1 LPPEALF
8 ASAFALSLIVVLAV
22 TPLAIRI
29 ADRTGFHDQP
39 VGYKGHSKPTPY
51 LGGAAVFTGYLLAA
65 VLTGAA
71 GSRLGWILVFAIFL
85 WAVGT
90 IDDRVTVAPLLRV
103 IAEAGAAAGLF
114 AADLGW
120 SITGNDLA
128 DLAITVVWVVALSNA
143 FNLMDNMDGAACTVA
158 LFSSAGTA
166 VIALVLG
173 DEMLAALAIALSG
186 ACLGFL
192 RYNLAGPARIF
203 LGDGGSM
210 PIGFV
215 VSATIMAL
223 PLDNDVRWQRLAIG
237 VLLAGLP
244 LLDTSLVILSRRRAG
259 ISLLQGGRDHLTHR
273 LRRHLPSARAVAVA
287 LGTVQAAL
295 CAGALWLSQHDETS
309 TTLAWAFLLVA
320 GAATLALMET
330 QAWAPERPPAEDMA
344 EAPGAPAPEPA
355 APGELPPP
363 TVSGGVLRTYPLE
376 AGLVV
381 VVAASCGLSPF
392 FYGFYDLGTWGP
404 IALGLLAV
412 LLGLVI
418 ARPAV
423 PRPAALVALGSLAAL
438 AVWSLVSSSWAGS
451 PGNALT
457 EANRWML
464 YATLFAILLLL
475 LRDDRLGRLL
485 LGATTALV
493 LALGLYVVI
502 RMLAG
507 SGGDL
512 FLTKRLND
520 PLGYVNGLASYFL
533 LGIWP
538 LVAVAER
545 ARPWLAGA
553 AAGAAVLLASLMVL
567 SETRAIVPAIV
578 LSAIVLVMLV
588 PGRTRRGWV
597 LVLIVASVAAISS
610 PLIHVFD
617 QPSPTVTAGSARDA
631 AAAILVAA
639 LAAGLVWGAVTA
651 LVARA
656 TPVAGPVTRRAPT
669 VALVLLVVLA
679 LGVGA
684 AAVGDPGHEAS
695 RQWDAFTKL
704 QGPGTDKT
712 RFLSGGGNRYDYW
725 RVAADELSAEPLRG
739 VGAGSY
745 QFTYFKERRTTEDIR
760 QPHSLELQ
768 ALAELGI
775 VGGVFVLLFI
785 AAVLVGLA
793 RRAYAARRSPAEA
806 GITVAAGGIF
816 VVWLVHT
823 SVDWIHLIP
832 GVTGAALAAAAVLL
846 SPWRRSAQAGRGRVH
861 KLVVAACAVLVVA
874 AAIFLGRATLADR
887 HATEAQDALQSD
899 PRHALTEADR
909 ALALNDDSVAT
920 YYTRSAAYARL
931 GDYAGARGSLLEATR
946 VEPDNFVTWALLGD
960 LAVRHGDRRLAQ
972 TLYRRALTLNPR
984 DPNLPGLVRNPP
996 RP

>member
-1 LPPEALF
+1 M
-8 ASAFALSLIVVLAV
+8 VLAV

-29 ADRTGFHDQP
+29 ADRMSFHDQP
-39 VGYKGHSKPTPY
+39 VGYKGHSQPTPY
-51 LGGAAVFTGYLLAA
+51 LGGAAVFSGYVLGAL
-65 VLTGAA
+65 LTGAA
-71 GSRLGWILVFAIFL
+71 NSRLVWILVFAIVM

-90 IDDRVTVAPLLRV
+90 VDDRVTVTPQLRV
-103 IAEAGAAAGLF
+103 LAEAGSAAVLF
-114 AADLGW
+114 AVGLGW
-120 SITGNDLA
+120 TITGNDA
-128 DLAITVVWVVALSNA
+128 IDLAITVVWVVALSNA

-158 LFSSAGTA
+158 LFSSLGIA
-166 VIALVLG
+166 VIALVMG
-173 DEMLAALAIALSG
+173 AETVAGLALALSG

-223 PLDNDVRWQRLAIG
+223 PFDGGAGWHPLAIG

-244 LLDTSLVILSRRRAG
+244 LLDTALVILSRRRAG
-259 ISLLQGGRDHLTHR
+259 VSMLQGGRDHLTHR
-273 LRRHLPSARAVAVA
+273 LRTRLPSARAVAVA
-287 LGTVQAAL
+287 LGAVQAVL

-309 TTLAWAFLLVA
+309 TAVAWGLLLCA
-320 GAATLALMET
+320 GALTVAILET
-330 QAWAPERPPAEDMA
+330 RAWAPVRPPVDGSDGAAE
-344 EAPGAPAPEPA
+344 PAPS
-355 APGELPPP
+355 APPPPP
-363 TVSGGVLRTYPLE
+363 TETRAVPQAPLLRTYPLE
-376 AGLVV
+376 AVLVLI
-381 VVAASCGLSPF
+381 VAASCGLSPF

-418 ARPAV
+418 ARPAI
-423 PRPAALVALGSLAAL
+423 PRPAALVALAALAGL
-438 AVWSLVSSSWAGS
+438 AVWSLVSTGWAGS

-464 YATLFAILLLL
+464 YATLLGILLLL

-485 LGATTALV
+485 LAATTVLV
-493 LALGLYVVI
+493 LALGVYVVVG
-502 RMLAG
+502 MLG
-507 SGGDL
+507 GGGDL
-512 FLTKRLND
+512 FLIKRLND
-520 PLGYVNGLASYFL
+520 PLGYVNGQASYFL

-553 AAGAAVLLASLMVL
+553 AAGAAVLLASLLIL

-578 LSAIVLVMLV
+578 VSAVVLVALV
-588 PGRTRRGWV
+588 PGRARRGWV
-597 LVLIVASVAAISS
+597 LALVVGSVAAISS

-617 QPSPTVTAGSARDA
+617 QPSAAVTAASTRDA
-631 AAAILVAA
+631 AVAILAAAVVAGLLWAA
-639 LAAGLVWGAVTA
+639 LTA
-651 LVARA
+651 MVARA
-656 TPVAGPVTRRAPT
+656 APLAGPITRRAPAA
-669 VALVLLVVLA
+669 ALVLLVVVA

-684 AAVGDPGHEAS
+684 AATGDPAHEVS

-704 QGPGTDKT
+704 QGPGTDQT

-725 RVAADELSAEPLRG
+725 RIAADEFSAEPLHG

-775 VGGVFVLLFI
+775 VGGALVLLFI
-785 AAVLVGLA
+785 GAVLVGLA
-793 RRAYAARRSPAEA
+793 RRASAARRSAPEA
-806 GITVAAGGIF
+806 GIAVAAGGIF

-846 SPWRRSAQAGRGRVH
+846 SPWRRSAQDGRGGVH
-861 KLVVAACAVLVVA
+861 KLVVAGCAALVVA

-887 HATEAQDALQSD
+887 HATDAQGALASD
-899 PRHALTEADR
+899 PRHALSEANR
-909 ALALNDDSVAT
+909 SLALDGDAVST

-931 GDYAGARGSLLEATR
+931 GDYAGARSSLLDAAR
-946 VEPDNFVTWALLGD
+946 LEPANFVTWALLGD
-960 LAVRHGDRRLAQ
+960 LAVRHGERRLAQ
-972 TLYRRALTLNPR
+972 SYYRRAAGLNPR
-984 DPNLPGLVRNPP
+984 DPQLASLARNPP
-996 RP
+996 SP

>member
-90 IDDRVTVAPLLRV
+90 IDDRVTVTPLLRV
-103 IAEAGAAAGLF
+103 IAETGAAAGLF
-114 AADLGW
+114 AAGLGW
-120 SITGNDLA
+120 SITGNDFA
-128 DLAITVVWVVALSNA
+128 DLAITVIWVVALSNA

-273 LRRHLPSARAVAVA
+273 LRRRLPSARAVAVA

-320 GAATLALMET
+320 GAATVALMET
-330 QAWAPERPPAEDMA
+330 QAWAPERPPA
-344 EAPGAPAPEPA
+344 PEPA
-355 APGELPPP
+355 EPGAVAPLGQPATAPGGPL
-363 TVSGGVLRTYPLE
+363 LRTYPLE
-376 AGLVV
+376 VALVL

-423 PRPAALVALGSLAAL
+423 PRPAALVALASLAGL
-438 AVWSLVSSSWAGS
+438 AVWSLISSGWAGS

-464 YATLFAILLLL
+464 YATLFGILLLL

-485 LGATTALV
+485 LAATTALI

-507 SGGDL
+507 TGAEL
-512 FLTKRLND
+512 FLTKRLNE
-520 PLGYVNGLASYFL
+520 PLGYVNGQASYFL
-533 LGIWP
+533 IGIWP

-553 AAGAAVLLASLMVL
+553 AAGAATLLASLLLL

-578 LSAIVLVMLV
+578 LSAIVLLALV
-588 PGRTRRGWV
+588 PGRARRGWV
-597 LVLIVASVAAISS
+597 LVVVVGTVVAISS
-610 PLIHVFD
+610 PLLHVFN
-617 QPSPTVTAGSARDA
+617 QASPSVTDASARDA
-631 AAAILVAA
+631 AVAILVGAA
-639 LAAGLVWGAVTA
+639 VAGLVWAVVAT
-651 LVARA
+651 LTARA
-656 TPVAGPVTRRAPT
+656 APHAGPMSRRVPG
-669 VALVLLVVLA
+669 VVLVLLVVAAIAGGL
-679 LGVGA
+679 
-684 AAVGDPGHEAS
+684 AAVDDPGHELS
-695 RQWDAFTKL
+695 SQWDAFTKL
-704 QGPGTDKT
+704 QSTGADTS

-725 RVAADELSAEPLRG
+725 RIAADEFDGEPLRG

-745 QFTYFKERRTTEDIR
+745 QFGYFKERRTAEDIR
-760 QPHSLELQ
+760 QPHSIEMQ

-775 VGGVFVLLFI
+775 VGGGLVLLFI
-785 AAVLVGLA
+785 GGVLVGLV
-793 RRAYAARRSPAEA
+793 RRASAARRSPAEA

-846 SPWRRSAQAGRGRVH
+846 SPWRKSAQAPRSIAH
-861 KLVVAACAVLVVA
+861 KLVVAACALLVVA
-874 AAIFLGRATLADR
+874 AAVFLGRATLADR
-887 HATEAQDALQSD
+887 HATDAQESVTAN
-899 PRHALTEADR
+899 PRQALTETDR
-909 ALALNDDSVAT
+909 SLALNDDTVST

-931 GDYAGARGSLLEATR
+931 GDYRNARGALLEATR
-946 VEPDNFVTWALLGD
+946 VEPENFVTWALLGD
-960 LAVRHGDRRLAQ
+960 LAVRRGERALAKSY
-972 TLYRRALTLNPR
+972 YRRALALNPR
-984 DPNLPGLVRNPP
+984 DPQLPELVRNPP